1 MGGASLGRRLPLD
14 EPESVLVERARGGEA
29 AAYEVLVR
37 RYGPLAFRVAYLV
50 TGSAAEAEDAAQEGF
65 VRAYYALP
73 RFRRD
78 APFRPWL
85 LRIVANAA
93 RNRRAASAR
102 HPTLSLDVAAERP
115 SNDPMRSPEAAA
127 LAGEQRRELIEALNS
142 LRADD
147 RIAIAC
153 RYLLDL
159 SEAETAAALG
169 CPRGT
174 VKSRLS
180 RALKRLR
187 RELDTAAKVETLAQ
201 GGMVDG

>member
-1 MGGASLGRRLPLD
+1 MLI
-14 EPESVLVERARGGEA
+14 ERARGGEA

-37 RYGPLAFRVAYLV
+37 RYGALAFRVAYLV

-85 LRIVANAA
+85 MRIVANAA
-93 RNRRAASAR
+93 RNRRAAAIR
-102 HPTLSLDVAAERP
+102 RPTLSLEIAAERLCEHAA
-115 SNDPMRSPEAAA
+115 RSPEAEA
-127 LAGEQRRELIEALNS
+127 LAGEQRRELIEALNA
-142 LRADD
+142 LREDD
-147 RIAIAC
+147 RVVIAC
-153 RYLLDL
+153 RYFLDL

-187 RELDTAAKVETLAQ
+187 RELGPAGKAEDE
-201 GGMVDG
+201 GRCGMIDG